1 MNCPQCGSAI
11 EESAKFCAN
20 CGAKVETATEAAAA
34 AASELPIS
42 SAAQSAQSAQP
53 VQQETPNQAQS
64 SAGSTANAK
73 NMANDYF
80 SFLWNSLKNP
90 GATAESVNA
99 SQKVH
104 GLVTMGILALLV
116 PLLELFTGLI
126 YRDSGRSSSFSF
138 DDIFGLIADP
148 GKITSNPYMFIDT
161 QTLMQ
166 NFLFSIITFA
176 LSMTLIIVVLF
187 LTANL
192 LKVNIS
198 FMDVTARFG
207 AFMVIPAA
215 IFILKSLIGLVSL
228 FSLANYVNSFAMLGV
243 AVAILYTFQT
253 FKAKASKLDTFYI
266 YTILLVLS
274 YLLHRIITMIL
285 Y

>member
-34 AASELPIS
+34 AASELPKS
-42 SAAQSAQSAQP
+42 SAAQSAQP

-148 GKITSNPYMFIDT
+148 GKI
-161 QTLMQ
+161 TLMQ